1 MGRWD
6 PDAGGRLQQ
15 AALELYLERGYSDV
29 TVAEIAES
37 VGLTKRT
44 FFRYFADKREV
55 LFAGAQEFQAGVL
68 TAVSEAAEDVAP
80 IDVVVTALAGS
91 GAQLAQYGQSARGRR
106 DLIASSA
113 DLQERELIKMA
124 SLTKAVTEALR
135 HRGADPLQA
144 SLTAQAGVAAFTT
157 AYDRWID
164 QDGATDFPTLVHQCL
179 DEYRRAICAVV

>member
-1 MGRWD
+1 MARWD

-68 TAVSEAAEDVAP
+68 TAVSEAADDVAP
-80 IDVVVTALAGS
+80 IDVVVTAL
-91 GAQLAQYGQSARGRR
+91 
-106 DLIASSA
+106 
-113 DLQERELIKMA
+113 
-124 SLTKAVTEALR
+124 
-135 HRGADPLQA
+135 
-144 SLTAQAGVAAFTT
+144 
-157 AYDRWID
+157 
-164 QDGATDFPTLVHQCL
+164 DGWC
-179 DEYRRAICAVV
+179 